1 MLRAR
6 LSEALKTA
14 LKAKDDRTVSAVR
27 LIVSA
32 MKDRDIA
39 ARPARMDG
47 ITDDEILGMLQGMIK
62 QRNESIA
69 LYRKGNRLDLVATEQ
84 AEIDV
89 IQTFLP
95 TQMDDAAIAAAARQA
110 IAEVGAAGVKDMGKV
125 MAAMKAK
132 FAGQMDFGKASATVK
147 GLLA

>member
-89 IQTFLP
+89 IETFLP

>member
-69 LYRKGNRLDLVATEQ
+69 LYRQGNRLDLVATEQ

-95 TQMDDAAIAAAARQA
+95 AQMDDAAIAAAARAA
-110 IAEVGAAGVKDMGKV
+110 ITEVGAAGVKDMGKV
-125 MAAMKAK
+125 MAALKAK

>member
-47 ITDDEILGMLQGMIK
+47 ITDGEILGMLQGMIK

-69 LYRKGNRLDLVATEQ
+69 LYRQGNRPDLVATEQ

>member
-69 LYRKGNRLDLVATEQ
+69 LYRQGNRPDLVATEQ

>member
-69 LYRKGNRLDLVATEQ
+69 LYRQGNRLDLVATEQ

-89 IQTFLP
+89 IETFLP